1 MTKPLHAQTRTASS
15 SLLDLASQTTE
26 MPYKAHPEN
35 ETADADARSTYSNAL
50 QPSSSELRRAMTREE
65 SILADYVQLTKS
77 RQQDIR
83 AEQRTFE
90 GAYIRTAL
98 GQMTFSL
105 MIAKMFNR
113 EYAPIGMVFIVYSLL
128 LILISIVRGSDIA
141 IKFLRKKPDTE
152 SQQDLFHTSGYTV
165 LLTGILSL
173 VSYVALLVIILTL

>member
-1 MTKPLHAQTRTASS
+1 
-15 SLLDLASQTTE
+15 
-26 MPYKAHPEN
+26 MPYKAHTPDEI
-35 ETADADARSTYSNAL
+35 ADDTARSSSTNTL
-50 QPSSSELRRAMTREE
+50 EPSSSELRRAMTHEE

-128 LILISIVRGSDIA
+128 LILISVVRGSDMA
-141 IKFLRKKPDTE
+141 VKFLRKKPDTE
-152 SQQDLFHTSGYTV
+152 SQQDMFHTSGYTV
-165 LLTGILSL
+165 LLTGLLSL
-173 VSYVALLVIILTL
+173 ASYVALLVIILTL